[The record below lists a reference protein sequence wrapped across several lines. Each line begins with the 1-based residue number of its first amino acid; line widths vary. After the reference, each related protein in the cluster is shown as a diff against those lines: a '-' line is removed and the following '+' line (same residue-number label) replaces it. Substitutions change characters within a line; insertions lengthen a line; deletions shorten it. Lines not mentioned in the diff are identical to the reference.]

1 MLRFK
6 RLERVETKTY
16 PRSQTLRLSATT
28 IVTVLDAYGRCV
40 PDDCE
45 SYFVGCNTCSLQK
58 EDPYYDGRMGCTYLY
73 CETPKE
79 SQCLKYIGDTEKN

>member
-1 MLRFK
+1 M
-6 RLERVETKTY
+6 
-16 PRSQTLRLSATT
+16 RSCD
-28 IVTVLDAYGRCV
+28 IVTGFSLKANFCKVALTRSYGRCV

-45 SYFVGCNTCSLQK
+45 SYFDGCNTCSLQK

-79 SQCLKYIGDTEKN
+79 PKCLKYKTEKN